1 MYKNPMTIINSWVPH
16 SNNYAY
22 IVNVLADMCC
32 IFVYVWPSWVCKIG
46 IKISRTA
53 VSTDNTQIQ
62 TVFFSP
68 FHSFV
73 TQKLN
78 NALCASDHN
87 KKKKR
92 WFYISIGMNMKKV
105 CARIQ
110 IKNAF
115 YLYYNKNI
123 WQMKFV
129 MVLPCAMV
137 YMEW

>member
-1 MYKNPMTIINSWVPH
+1 
-16 SNNYAY
+16 
-22 IVNVLADMCC
+22 
-32 IFVYVWPSWVCKIG
+32 
-46 IKISRTA
+46 
-53 VSTDNTQIQ
+53 
-62 TVFFSP
+62 
-68 FHSFV
+68 
-73 TQKLN
+73 
-78 NALCASDHN
+78 
-87 KKKKR
+87 
-92 WFYISIGMNMKKV
+92 MNMKKV